1 MKRSVSTSLLKNINS
16 ELCINFL
23 KVKLTETKRVVHKIF
38 ILVRNNVP
46 EHISEATQQFIK
58 EKKINDMKD
67 CPAFSPDLNPIEM
80 YGNNKNGTLKEGF
93 EKNELIKQLERLKIK
108 FQKILEFQISLIFS
122 EKNDKMY

>member
-23 KVKLTETKRVVHKIF
+23 KVKLTETKRVVHKNF

-80 YGNNKNGTLKEGF
+80 YRE
-93 EKNELIKQLERLKIK
+93 
-108 FQKILEFQISLIFS
+108 
-122 EKNDKMY
+122 